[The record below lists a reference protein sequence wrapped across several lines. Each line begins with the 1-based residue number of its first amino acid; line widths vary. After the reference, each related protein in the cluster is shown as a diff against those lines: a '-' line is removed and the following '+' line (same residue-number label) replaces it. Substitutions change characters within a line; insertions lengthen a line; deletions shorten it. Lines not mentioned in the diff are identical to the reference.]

1 MNIASRFARSLVSLS
16 LFALTVALAACGAH
30 PGGSVGDACSNTGTN
45 EGCAENE
52 ICDSVEGF
60 GEDAYCLLVCDD
72 QSDCEAG
79 ENCNGVSGAS
89 GKGCHPVAESDAEG
103 EDDEDAT
110 GG

>member
-1 MNIASRFARSLVSLS
+1 MKTFARRSVTSILALS
-16 LFALTVALAACGAH
+16 IFAMFGTVAACGFDH
-30 PGGSVGDACSNTGTN
+30 PGGSVGSSCSNTGTN

-89 GKGCHPVAESDAEG
+89 GKGCHPVDDG
-103 EDDEDAT
+103 EDD
-110 GG
+110 G